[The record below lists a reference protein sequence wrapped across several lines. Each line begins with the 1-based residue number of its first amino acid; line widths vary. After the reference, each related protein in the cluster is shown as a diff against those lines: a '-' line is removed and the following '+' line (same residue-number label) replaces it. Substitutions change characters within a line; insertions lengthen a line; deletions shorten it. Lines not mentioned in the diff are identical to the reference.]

1 MDFMESSR
9 STAQFTFRAVGP
21 AVAGVALAL
30 ALTLALAPVVSA
42 QAEADQA
49 GLAQAGPEQAIPEQ
63 AGPVGEVPEV
73 AAAVEVLSP
82 QAAAPAAIP
91 VPAVKVTMVDN
102 RNLPGR
108 VTVPVGTTV
117 TWVNAGLLPHT
128 VSAQRGAL
136 ESGMVQPGQSYSFT
150 FDSPGEYT
158 YFCRPHVVIGMT
170 GVVVVE

>member
-1 MDFMESSR
+1 MQNSR
-9 STAQFTFRAVGP
+9 SAAPITFRAAGY

-30 ALTLALAPVVSA
+30 VLALAPVVSA
-42 QAEADQA
+42 EGEAGQA
-49 GLAQAGPEQAIPEQ
+49 GLGRAGPEQASL
-63 AGPVGEVPEV
+63 AADVPE
-73 AAAVEVLSP
+73 AALEVLSP
-82 QAAAPAAIP
+82 EAPAATP
-91 VPAVKVTMVDN
+91 APAVKVKMVDN
-102 RNLPGR
+102 YNLPGR

-128 VSAQRGAL
+128 VSAQRGTL

-150 FDSPGEYT
+150 FDTPGEYT

>member
-1 MDFMESSR
+1 MQSSR
-9 STAQFTFRAVGP
+9 LAGPITLRAAGH

-30 ALTLALAPVVSA
+30 VLALAPVVSA
-42 QAEADQA
+42 EGEAEQASLGQA
-49 GLAQAGPEQAIPEQ
+49 SPAQAGPEQAGL
-63 AGPVGEVPEV
+63 AGEAPEV
-73 AAAVEVLSP
+73 ALEVLSP
-82 QAAAPAAIP
+82 QAPAASPAPA
-91 VPAVKVTMVDN
+91 VRVTMVDN

-150 FDSPGEYT
+150 FDTPGEYT

>member
-1 MDFMESSR
+1 MKVMESSR
-9 STAQFTFRAVGP
+9 SAVPVQFKVAGH

-30 ALTLALAPVVSA
+30 ALLLEPAVAGAQGDAEGEAPGGQEPVSLAVFDAPVAPESA
-42 QAEADQA
+42 PEALLLQ
-49 GLAQAGPEQAIPEQ
+49 
-63 AGPVGEVPEV
+63 V
-73 AAAVEVLSP
+73 
-82 QAAAPAAIP
+82 AAPAAAP
-91 VPAVKVTMVDN
+91 TPAPAVKVTMVDN

-128 VSAQRGAL
+128 VSAQSGRL
-136 ESGMVQPGQSYSFT
+136 ESGMVQAGQSYSFT
-150 FDSPGEYT
+150 FDTPGEYV

>member
-1 MDFMESSR
+1 MQSSR
-9 STAQFTFRAVGP
+9 SAGPITLRAAGH

-30 ALTLALAPVVSA
+30 VLALAPVVSA
-42 QAEADQA
+42 DGEAEQASL
-49 GLAQAGPEQAIPEQ
+49 GQAGPEQASL
-63 AGPVGEVPEV
+63 AGEAPEV
-73 AAAVEVLSP
+73 ALEVLLP
-82 QAAAPAAIP
+82 QAAAPAASP
-91 VPAVKVTMVDN
+91 APAVKVTMVDN
-102 RNLPGR
+102 YNLPGR

-117 TWVNAGLLPHT
+117 TWLNAGLLPHT

-150 FDSPGEYT
+150 FDTPGEYI

>member
-1 MDFMESSR
+1 MQSSR
-9 STAQFTFRAVGP
+9 LAGPITFRAAGH

-30 ALTLALAPVVSA
+30 VLALAPVVSA
-42 QAEADQA
+42 EGEA
-49 GLAQAGPEQAIPEQ
+49 EQASL
-63 AGPVGEVPEV
+63 AAEVPE
-73 AAAVEVLSP
+73 AALEVLSP
-82 QAAAPAAIP
+82 QAPATTPA
-91 VPAVKVTMVDN
+91 PAVKVTMVDN
-102 RNLPGR
+102 YNLPGR

-150 FDSPGEYT
+150 FDTPGEYT

>member
-1 MDFMESSR
+1 MDFMKSR
-9 STAQFTFRAVGP
+9 RLAVPVTFRAAGP

-30 ALTLALAPVVSA
+30 ALALAPVVSA
-42 QAEADQA
+42 EAEADQA
-49 GLAQAGPEQAIPEQ
+49 SLAQTGLVQFSPEQDN
-63 AGPVGEVPEV
+63 PVGEAPEV
-73 AAAVEVLSP
+73 AAAVELLSP
-82 QAAAPAAIP
+82 QAAAPAATP